1 MHYQQNLDLHLISF
15 DKDLRFALQSLNQI
29 EGGHH
34 RQVLFVVNKENQIIG
49 ALTDG
54 DIRRALIQ
62 GSSIDSLVSEIMFVD
77 FRFIFKGDNNI
88 IQLIKDLKRKE
99 IFILPVLNKKKE
111 LVDIYDLNDFKSML
125 PMEAVLMAGGE
136 GKRLLPLTESTPKPL
151 LEVGG
156 KPIISYNI
164 ERLKSYGVKK
174 FHFTLNYLG
183 NQIEDYVNN
192 HPERKF
198 ENNFVYEKSKLGT
211 AGALALIE
219 NFTEDTILVMN
230 SDLLTTIDFEAFY
243 LFFIEQKADM
253 AVASVPYTVKIPYAI
268 MEVEK
273 NKVSSFKEK
282 PIFNYYSNAGIYLI
296 RKEVLKLI
304 PENQFFDATDLME
317 AVIQNKLNLVSFPI
331 RHYWLDIG
339 SPTDFKRAN
348 EDVKYLNFN

>member
-1 MHYQQNLDLHLISF
+1 MHYKQNLDLHLISSG
-15 DKDLRFALQSLNQI
+15 KDLRFALHSLNQI
-29 EGGHH
+29 GGGHH

-77 FRFIFKGDNNI
+77 FRYIFRGDDKI
-88 IQLIKDLKRKE
+88 IELIKDLKKKE
-99 IFILPVLNKKKE
+99 IFILPVLNQNKE

-151 LEVGG
+151 LKVGE

-164 ERLKSYGVKK
+164 DRLKSFGVKR

-183 NQIEDYVNN
+183 NQIEDFVNS
-192 HPERKF
+192 HAEEKF
-198 ENNFVYEKSKLGT
+198 ESNFIYEETKLGT
-211 AGALALIE
+211 AGALALIHDFE
-219 NFTEDTILVMN
+219 EDTILVMN
-230 SDLLTTIDFEAFY
+230 SDLLTTIDYEAFY

-296 RKEVLKLI
+296 KKEVLKLI

-317 AVIQNKLNLVSFPI
+317 TVIQNQLNLVSFPI

-339 SPTDFKRAN
+339 NPNDFERAN